1 MDREW
6 NKETKRRR
14 EKNEGNGEEERERK
28 KDPVLFAFALK
39 SVWCV
44 LFLSRSHA
52 LPQNV
57 RSTCF
62 SFFFSKQAKIVF
74 VHRMSIE
81 CAYLFALRWRSVGQK
96 TIKKRQVKR
105 EGQQSKRALLPC
117 PLRHVEKKSHF
128 FWHIPR
134 TCRKLHRL
142 SIRTNVVLIICSAFI
157 GRRAVGIA
165 YGRQN
170 QRTVVWHAHMHP
182 E

>member
-1 MDREW
+1 M
-6 NKETKRRR
+6 KETERR
-14 EKNEGNGEEERERK
+14 RERK

-62 SFFFSKQAKIVF
+62 SFFFSKQAKIGF

-96 TIKKRQVKR
+96 TIKKKDRRKERGNKANALYSRVHFVM
-105 EGQQSKRALLPC
+105 SKKNRISFGTSHERAANFTGC
-117 PLRHVEKKSHF
+117 PFGPTS
-128 FWHIPR
+128 
-134 TCRKLHRL
+134 
-142 SIRTNVVLIICSAFI
+142 S
-157 GRRAVGIA
+157 
-165 YGRQN
+165 
-170 QRTVVWHAHMHP
+170 
-182 E
+182 